1 MDIKP
6 GDETTLRQYLLGTL
20 PEIEST
26 EIDQKLMTDED
37 FASTVETVEDEIVED
52 YLDDMLAQAEKQA
65 AERHFFRSPEHQR
78 KLHFARL
85 LRAYSSKEEQA
96 TREDAVALHYRPKA
110 YWVTTTAWTSLLIL
124 AAGLGLFAIKLRRD
138 LQSEIAKEG
147 NTQSTLQADLARER
161 LNVTQ
166 LKEALRLLQNNGD
179 GGGSQGTIT
188 ITPAPLERDVSVI
201 PQASLGP
208 QWLEIH
214 IPIVDFGSPL
224 STATLKDSK
233 GKVVWSSSPP
243 RPTGKVLV
251 LRLACKLLSSGQYY
265 VILTSERTNRSLTYT
280 FRLVV
285 SR

>member
-6 GDETTLRQYLLGTL
+6 SDETTLRQYLLGTL

-26 EIDQKLMTDED
+26 EIDQKLMTDEN
-37 FASTVETVEDEIVED
+37 FACTVEMVEDEIIED
-52 YLDDMLAQAEKQA
+52 YLDATLTGDETQA
-65 AERHFFRSPEHQR
+65 AERHFFHSPEHQR

-85 LRAYSSKEEQA
+85 LRAYSSKKAPA
-96 TREDAVALHYRPKA
+96 TRQDAVALHYRPTA

-124 AAGLGLFAIKLRRD
+124 AAGLGLYAIKLRRD
-138 LQSEIAKEG
+138 LQSEIAKES

-161 LNVTQ
+161 SNVTQ
-166 LKEALRLLQNNGD
+166 LKEALRLLQNNS

-188 ITPAPLERDVSVI
+188 VTPAPLERDVGVI

-208 QWLEIH
+208 EWLEIH

-224 STATLKDSK
+224 SSATLKDSK

-243 RPTGKVLV
+243 KPTGRVLV
-251 LRLACKLLSSGQYY
+251 LRVACKLLFPGQYY
-265 VILTSERTNRSLTYT
+265 VVLTGAATNRSLTYT